1 MKDAPLLWR
10 ISKQKIMSA
19 ETLAPPSPQQ
29 MPSQVRPLHSENVP
43 PMQEWN
49 LDRSVKAPGTDP
61 SDGYDYSADHTVAGK
76 YLAEKRGL
84 LKEQLFAGRPV
95 ITRDTYPIDG
105 HVDIRSW
112 QAGDE
117 ATVVDS
123 KKYPVHYDRLSGVF
137 LQKISGTQWQYG
149 EDMLPKTLKA
159 VFDSVSESMAYD
171 LPFVDKISADMRTK
185 TSEHRKVDLSVYLA
199 AGKGV
204 CRHMAL
210 AAAWLGGEMEGRGF
224 LPAGGKLTAEV
235 NQSTKGNG
243 AHEWARYTAPNGEV
257 YILDPAQ
264 KFFGTL
270 GEAVKR
276 AEGKPNAW
284 EYFLDEGE
292 KKAFMAKMAGQA
304 MLDGAGLPPVSDKE
318 KWWDRAD
325 DTTVRRLS
333 RRDPNTG
340 QMQPV
345 TPPNPNLID
354 SVPIT
359 PEDLAAIE
367 DQRRREQNAPIEARL
382 REVDIAFTELT
393 AGLSESDLS
402 NLYTYAFNM
411 MNKRDAQKRDDGQG
425 SIYYEGQAGQAYR
438 RLTKTGVDKSGYFLQ
453 LMQQRDVLSSKLK

>member
-1 MKDAPLLWR
+1 
-10 ISKQKIMSA
+10 MSV
-19 ETLAPPSPQQ
+19 ETFAPPSPQQ
-29 MPSQVRPLHSENVP
+29 LHPHVQPVQVEAAP
-43 PMQEWN
+43 PVQEWS
-49 LDRSVKAPGTDP
+49 LDRSVKAPGADA

-123 KKYPVHYDRLSGVF
+123 KKYPKHYETLSGKF
-137 LQKISGTQWQYG
+137 LEKISGTQWQQG
-149 EDMLPKTLKA
+149 EDMVPKTLKA
-159 VFDSVSESMAYD
+159 VFDSVSESMVYD
-171 LPFVDKISADMRTK
+171 LPFVDKISADMRSK
-185 TSEHRKVDLSVYLA
+185 NAEHRKVDLSLYLA

-210 AAAWLGGEMEGRGF
+210 AAAWLGGEMESRGF
-224 LPAGGKLTAEV
+224 LPAGGKFTAEV

-243 AHEWARYTAPNGEV
+243 AHEWARYTSPNGEI

-270 GEAVKR
+270 AEAVKR

-304 MLDGAGLPPVSDKE
+304 MLDGAGLPPPSDKE

-340 QMQPV
+340 QMHPV
-345 TPPNPNLID
+345 TPPNPQLID
-354 SVPIT
+354 SVPKT
-359 PEDLAAIE
+359 PEDFAALE
-367 DQRRREQNAPIEARL
+367 DRQRKEQNAPIEARL
-382 REVDIAFTELT
+382 REIDVAFAELT
-393 AGLSESDLS
+393 NGLSESDLS
-402 NLYTYAFNM
+402 NLYTFAFNM

-438 RLTKTGVDKSGYFLQ
+438 RLSKTGLDKSGSFLQ
-453 LMQQRDVLSSKLK
+453 LMQLRDNLSSKLK